1 MEDAKNLKNLLV
13 RNGYNVAAVCT
24 TGAQAV
30 HCADG
35 LVNGIMLSAYKLP
48 DMMYSELKEYLPLGF
63 DMILLASRNHIS
75 ECGDVVTVPMPF
87 TIRDLLNTMDMTAEA
102 VLRRKRKMRSQP
114 MQRNEGD
121 RKVIDEAKAMLMT
134 KNHMTEEEAHRY
146 IQKCSMDS
154 GNNLVET
161 AQMLLA
167 VADTGR

>member
-1 MEDAKNLKNLLV
+1 
-13 RNGYNVAAVCT
+13 
-24 TGAQAV
+24 
-30 HCADG
+30 
-35 LVNGIMLSAYKLP
+35 
-48 DMMYSELKEYLPLGF
+48 
-63 DMILLASRNHIS
+63 MILLASRNHIS